1 VIRTV
6 SNRLR
11 SLVRYA
17 GIMQTPRDMLVYGWL
32 RATRSAGGTRP
43 LAIRVRSLGGTAVL
57 CRSSTADVFTFKA
70 AFLKQFHLPPIALP
84 DEPVILDLGS
94 NIGLTVAHLAHTF
107 PRARVIGVEMD
118 AANLALA
125 RANTAAFGDRVR
137 LVHAAVWTSDGA
149 ISYGGDRSDGFQVSG
164 PAAEGAAGELTS
176 RALRVDTLLDE
187 SGIAV
192 ADYVKMDIEGA
203 EAAVLDGAPAW
214 LDRVRSLKVEV
225 HAPATVDSVSRA
237 LRARGFRCWTDAE
250 HWSCVCAVRDEATSP
265 AEHRSGPS

>member
-1 VIRTV
+1 MIRTV
-6 SNRLR
+6 TNRLR

-32 RATRSAGGTRP
+32 RATRSPGAKRP
-43 LAIRVRSLGGTAVL
+43 HAIRVRSLGGTTVL

-84 DEPVILDLGS
+84 DDAVILDLGS

-118 AANLALA
+118 AANFALA
-125 RANTAAFGDRVR
+125 RANTASFDDRVQ
-137 LVHAAVWTSDGA
+137 LIHAAVWTSDGSVA
-149 ISYGGDRSDGFQVSG
+149 YGGDRSDGFQVSG
-164 PAAEGAAGELTS
+164 PVANGAGGELTS

-187 SGIAV
+187 CGVAV
-192 ADYVKMDIEGA
+192 ADYVKMDVEGA
-203 EAAVLDGAPAW
+203 EAALLDGAPAW

-225 HAPATVDSVSRA
+225 HAPATVDSVSQA
-237 LRARGFRCWTDAE
+237 LRTRGFRCWTDAE
-250 HWSCVCAVRDEATSP
+250 HWSCVCAVRDGAIPSS
-265 AEHRSGPS
+265 EHGQDPS